1 MKRFAL
7 CLVLIGGLCA
17 CSHNNDPQIK
27 ADEAQAV
34 YFATSLVNNGN
45 SNTQSYVGPTIN
57 TMDANNTDQTFGLQ
71 AQKTAQGTK
80 NYQLMVLLIYPN
92 NWRLYDSASLVNQD
106 KVTFNVVSR
115 EDGGCINGRC
125 LMREMMAISL
135 TEDFLIQHAKTGF
148 QVNIH
153 AQRGG
158 ESVLFVPSP
167 YIIGFM
173 DAADKKTQ
181 QGN

>member
-1 MKRFAL
+1 MKRLAL
-7 CLVLIGGLCA
+7 CLALIGGLCA

-27 ADEAQAV
+27 AYEAQAV
-34 YFATSLVNNGN
+34 YLDTVLAKNGN

-80 NYQLMVLLIYPN
+80 NYQLMVLLVYPN

-115 EDGGCINGRC
+115 EAGACFNGRC

-173 DAADKKTQ
+173 DAADKKGQ
-181 QGN
+181 

>member
-1 MKRFAL
+1 
-7 CLVLIGGLCA
+7 
-17 CSHNNDPQIK
+17 
-27 ADEAQAV
+27 
-34 YFATSLVNNGN
+34 
-45 SNTQSYVGPTIN
+45 
-57 TMDANNTDQTFGLQ
+57 
-71 AQKTAQGTK
+71 
-80 NYQLMVLLIYPN
+80 MVLLVYPN

-115 EDGGCINGRC
+115 EAGACFNGRC

-173 DAADKKTQ
+173 DAADKKGQ
-181 QGN
+181 